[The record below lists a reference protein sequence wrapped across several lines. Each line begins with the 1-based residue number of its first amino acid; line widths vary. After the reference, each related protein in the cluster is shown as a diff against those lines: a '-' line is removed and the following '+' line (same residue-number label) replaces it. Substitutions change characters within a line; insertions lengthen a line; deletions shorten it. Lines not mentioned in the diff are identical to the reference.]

1 MLRIECPTVKLEKK
15 NRIDLLF
22 KSIDRWVSSKALA
35 ELVILFSGEM
45 PKTQKIQEKIEW
57 LNDFANV
64 WDYRKKQA
72 NGGERWNIKD
82 DALVQENTERIM
94 LCAKQLGLVD
104 TFAPLEKPDY
114 VLPLGGARLSNYVRA
129 ISARHLIDQYPMAD
143 ELKVVALSGKRPI
156 NEIELPYLAEYAP
169 DAQTEF
175 DAISSGVAKAFGVA
189 ENEFEE
195 KDYEDDNINLSWSVR
210 RFLERPNG
218 VDLFSLAAPSSDPS
232 RRANSVDTF
241 EFFLKHFDIQKGQ
254 HLLLVTSSIYVPFQ
268 LLRFIPLAIEK
279 GFYVDCVGCDPTLP
293 STAFSQPSNYLQETK
308 AAINAMYAL
317 VKLYL

>member
-1 MLRIECPTVKLEKK
+1 M
-15 NRIDLLF
+15 
-22 KSIDRWVSSKALA
+22 
-35 ELVILFSGEM
+35 
-45 PKTQKIQEKIEW
+45 
-57 LNDFANV
+57 
-64 WDYRKKQA
+64 
-72 NGGERWNIKD
+72 
-82 DALVQENTERIM
+82 
-94 LCAKQLGLVD
+94 
-104 TFAPLEKPDY
+104 
-114 VLPLGGARLSNYVRA
+114 
-129 ISARHLIDQYPMAD
+129 
-143 ELKVVALSGKRPI
+143 
-156 NEIELPYLAEYAP
+156 
-169 DAQTEF
+169 
-175 DAISSGVAKAFGVA
+175 AKAFGVA